1 MFVRKKEKS
10 SDVSKAKNSA
20 IAFLARRE
28 YSKLELY
35 QKLFLRY
42 TKEASLEALS
52 YCVSNN
58 YQSDLRYSQMLCR
71 HTVNQFYGPLRL
83 IRDAKVKG
91 ISNSLIQSFIDE
103 TDWDE
108 IAKDFLLKKYT
119 KDELSDYEKSQKV
132 LAVLARR
139 GFSNSCCIRA
149 FELAKESF
157 DAS

>member
-28 YSKLELY
+28 YSKQELY

>member
-28 YSKLELY
+28 YSKQELY

-52 YCVSNN
+52 YCISNN
-58 YQSDLRYSQMLCR
+58 YQSDFRYSQMLCR
-71 HTVNQFYGPLRL
+71 HTVNKFYGPLRL
-83 IRDAKVKG
+83 LRDAKIKG
-91 ISNSLIQSFIDE
+91 ISSSLIQSFIDE

-108 IAKDFLLKKYT
+108 IAKEFLLKKYT
-119 KDELSDYEKSQKV
+119 KEELSAYEQSQKV
-132 LAVLARR
+132 LASLARR
-139 GFSNSCCIRA
+139 GFSNSSCIRA
-149 FELAKESF
+149 LELAKESF
-157 DAS
+157 DVS